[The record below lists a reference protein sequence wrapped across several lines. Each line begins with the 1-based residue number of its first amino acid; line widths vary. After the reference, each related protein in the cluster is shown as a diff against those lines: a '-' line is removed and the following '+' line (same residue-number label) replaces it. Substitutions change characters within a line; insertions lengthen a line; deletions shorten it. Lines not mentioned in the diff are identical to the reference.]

1 MYIEDSKGNKHDVAG
16 KGTTAMSIIGT
27 VGAGVLAAGMLG
39 GGNGG
44 GCNEGGGLF
53 GNLLGGNG
61 CGNDGCCKVNRFELR
76 QSETI
81 GSLEATIAAQ
91 NSRIYSDAGDLG
103 VYQALVMADKN
114 QTGATNQLFR
124 ETFTAIAALD
134 KAEAVN
140 KMEIDKNFQ
149 LINQKIDCCCDKSAA
164 ALACFAQSVGD
175 NYIKADK
182 YLSACHV
189 TPYPQAANPQPVPTF
204 VCGCGNG

>member
-1 MYIEDSKGNKHDVAG
+1 MYMEDAKGNKQNVAG
-16 KGTTAMSIIGT
+16 RGTTALGIIGT
-27 VGAGVLAAGMLG
+27 SLG
-39 GGNGG
+39 GLALAGGAMGSG
-44 GCNEGGGLF
+44 GCNEGCGGGGLF
-53 GNLLGGNG
+53 GNLFGGNG

-81 GSLEATIAAQ
+81 SCLESTIAAQ
-91 NSRIYSDAGDLG
+91 NARIYSDAGDLG
-103 VYQALVMADKN
+103 VYQALVMADNK

-149 LINQKIDCCCDKSAA
+149 LLNQKLDCCCDKSAA
-164 ALACFAQSVGD
+164 ALDCFKQSVRD
-175 NYIKADK
+175 NYIAADK

-189 TPYPQAANPQPVPTF
+189 TPYPQAANPQPTTQF
-204 VCGCGNG
+204 VCGCN

>member
-1 MYIEDSKGNKHDVAG
+1 MYMEDSKGNKHDVAG

-27 VGAGVLAAGMLG
+27 VGAGILAAGALG
-39 GGNGG
+39 GGNGD
-44 GCNEGGGLF
+44 GCGNGGLF
-53 GNLLGGNG
+53 GGLLGGNG

-81 GSLEATIAAQ
+81 GALESTIASQ
-91 NSRIYSDAGDLG
+91 NAKIYSDAGDLG
-103 VYQALVMADKN
+103 VYQALVMADNK
-114 QTGATNQLFR
+114 QTAATNQLFR

-149 LINQKIDCCCDKSAA
+149 IINQKIDCCCDKSAA
-164 ALACFAQSVGD
+164 ALDCFKQSVND
-175 NYIKADK
+175 NYIRADK

-204 VCGCGNG
+204 VCGCGNA

>member
-1 MYIEDSKGNKHDVAG
+1 MYMEDSKGMKHDVAG
-16 KGTTAMSIIGT
+16 KGTTALGIIGT
-27 VGAGVLAAGMLG
+27 SLGGLALAGMAG
-39 GGNGG
+39 GG
-44 GCNEGGGLF
+44 GCNDGCGGGLLGGLF
-53 GNLLGGNG
+53 GGNG

-76 QSETI
+76 QSEAI

-91 NSRIYSDAGDLG
+91 NSKIYSDAGDLG

-149 LINQKIDCCCDKSAA
+149 LINQKLDCCCEKSAA
-164 ALACFAQSVGD
+164 ALDCFKQSVRD
-175 NYIKADK
+175 NYIAADK

-204 VCGCGNG
+204 VCGCGNA